1 VDIRFPVGA
10 IFAIYGVLLIGWGLA
25 SGDVAP
31 HHMLLGLN
39 VNVTSGIGMLIFG
52 GSFLALSWRGGPT
65 ARSTTETGRTH
76 PGKH

>member
-1 VDIRFPVGA
+1 MDIRFPVGA
-10 IFAIYGVLLIGWGLA
+10 IFAIYGVMLIAWGFI

-52 GSFLALSWRGGPT
+52 LSFLVLSRRGGPT

-76 PGKH
+76 PGRH